1 MALFLL
7 HKCHSGNC
15 LCSLIDW
22 SGEMATQSYAP
33 VAHTWTCGPKR
44 EKIAGEEAEE
54 EDGEGMDVSE
64 GQLDWDCSRQ
74 S

>member
-1 MALFLL
+1 M
-7 HKCHSGNC
+7 
-15 LCSLIDW
+15 IDW